1 MVVDSPPGITRAEI
15 FSISLFVLTAIALTP
30 QSLSDWMCSR
40 TSPWSASTPIFTTTS
55 PAPQDGVVLE
65 YLQH

>member
-1 MVVDSPPGITRAEI
+1 
-15 FSISLFVLTAIALTP
+15 
-30 QSLSDWMCSR
+30 MCSR

-65 YLQH
+65 YQQH